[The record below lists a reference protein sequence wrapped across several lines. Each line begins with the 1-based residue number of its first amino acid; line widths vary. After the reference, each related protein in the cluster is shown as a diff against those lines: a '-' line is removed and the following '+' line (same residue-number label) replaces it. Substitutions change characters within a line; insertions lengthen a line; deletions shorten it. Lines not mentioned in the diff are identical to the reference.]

1 MKGGCAM
8 QSLFSFDSRRA
19 SYIGNRNMVHF
30 LHFLHLIVSS
40 HARVGRP
47 KEKTRG
53 PHGPR
58 DPQPVIMGVVGAT

>member
-8 QSLFSFDSRRA
+8 QSLFSFDLRGA
-19 SYIGNRNMVHF
+19 SYMGNRNMVHF
-30 LHFLHLIVSS
+30 LHLKVSM
-40 HARVGRP
+40 HARDGRP